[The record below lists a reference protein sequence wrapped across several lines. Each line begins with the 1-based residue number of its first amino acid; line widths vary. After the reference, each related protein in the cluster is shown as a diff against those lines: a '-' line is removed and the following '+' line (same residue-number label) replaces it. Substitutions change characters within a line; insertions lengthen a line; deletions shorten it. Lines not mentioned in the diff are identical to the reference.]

1 MSRIPRFASQAVWVS
16 TAVSVGML
24 ACGSPSDARVTRIVV
39 DATAALTGQNIPY
52 TQMRGRAFGVLDPN
66 DPHNQIIT
74 DVQLGKDADG
84 MVRYEATWTLTMP
97 TDLSQASG
105 FMWHDVPNRGGAIT
119 IVAAERNLGDIGL
132 SSGWQADNA
141 GAGGPGTATAIPTN
155 HVQAVNG
162 NHWVAVPMAK
172 NPDGSLVT
180 GTILGRIVNRSGV
193 ASQLLNVMGNPI
205 PYLPATLDT
214 TQATLTT
221 HTHET
226 YTGVITPGPTVASTD
241 WAFARCD
248 ANNPFPGTPDDIN
261 VANLPGNLPVH
272 VCARNGF
279 NPSLVY
285 QVVYPSKGA
294 YLLGVGVAAFRDV
307 GSFFRYAAA
316 DDLGIANPIA
326 GKVRWE
332 VIRGVSQSGNYT
344 RGYIMQGFNQDE
356 ANRIVHEGA
365 WPIIAGR
372 RIASN
377 TRWGQTD
384 GVPELY
390 QLSGEGPQWW
400 SDFPDTIRNY
410 PSNGVLHRCNLN
422 GTCPKIFEHS
432 GGSEIFALRLAME
445 WTGSEGSTDIPV
457 PSNVRR
463 YYVPST
469 THGGGGGGFNENV
482 PNTPVN
488 CPGNNWGPGTFRANP
503 VPEAELV
510 NRLRIAMRDWLMLGT
525 TPPPSRYP
533 TLAGGTL
540 VDATKAAM
548 GFPSGIPGIPDS
560 IFLPENFVNQ
570 TLDYDWG
577 PQFNPIDITGVP
589 TNEPPPIVHV
599 IPLKVPK
606 VDADGNEL
614 GGVPTVLRDAP
625 LGTYLG
631 WNITASGFHAAQVC
645 NYVGGMI
652 PFAHTRAERLANG
665 DPRLSLEERYGS
677 HNGYVSKV
685 SAAALNAFFQGYL
698 LKADV
703 GSLISQASA
712 SNVCAH
718 GASGQSCDPA
728 AP

>member
-1 MSRIPRFASQAVWVS
+1 MLPNVRGAFRTPFQVATLAAAVLIAW
-16 TAVSVGML
+16 T
-24 ACGSPSDARVTRIVV
+24 PPIEARVTRIII
-39 DATAALTGQNIPY
+39 DSTTPLTGQTVPY
-52 TQMRGRAFGVLDPN
+52 EQLRGRAFGELDPN
-66 DPHNQIIT
+66 DAHNQIIT

-84 MVRYEATWTLTMP
+84 KVRYEATFVVTKPVDM
-97 TDLSQASG
+97 SNASG
-105 FMWHDVPNRGGAIT
+105 FMWHDVPNRAGAIT

-132 SSGWQADNA
+132 ASAWQADNA
-141 GAGGPGTATAIPTN
+141 GATAIPAN
-155 HVQAVNG
+155 HTTG
-162 NHWVAVPMAK
+162 TSHWVAVPMAK
-172 NPDGSLVT
+172 NADGSLVT
-180 GTILGRIVNRSGV
+180 GSVLGRIVNRSGV
-193 ASQLLNVMGNPI
+193 ASQPLNVMGNPI
-205 PYLPATLDT
+205 PYLPTTLDT
-214 TQATLTT
+214 SQATLTT

-226 YTGVITPGPTVASTD
+226 YTGVITQGPTIASAD
-241 WAFARCD
+241 WAFAHCD
-248 ANNPFPGTPDDIN
+248 ATNPFPGTPDNIDT
-261 VANLPGNLPVH
+261 AALPGNLPVH
-272 VCARNGF
+272 ICLKNGF
-279 NPSLVY
+279 DPTLLY
-285 QVVYPSKGA
+285 QVVYQAKGA
-294 YLLGVGVAAFRDV
+294 YLLGAGMAAFRDV

-316 DDLGIANPIA
+316 DDFGTANPIA

-344 RGYIMQGFNQDE
+344 RQFIHQGFNQDE

-400 SDFPDTIRNY
+400 TDFPDAIRGY
-410 PSNGVLHRCNLN
+410 PSSSVLDRCNLN
-422 GTCPKIFEHS
+422 GTCPKIIEHS

-445 WTGSEGSTDIPV
+445 WTGSAGTVDIPV
-457 PSNVRR
+457 PPNVRR
-463 YYVPST
+463 YYVPSS
-469 THGGGGGGFNENV
+469 THGGGGGGFNENIA
-482 PNTPVN
+482 NTPVN

-503 VPEAELV
+503 VPETELV
-510 NRLRIAMRDWLMLGT
+510 NRLRVAMRDWVMVGT
-525 TPPPSRYP
+525 LPPPSSYP
-533 TLAGGTL
+533 TVAATTL
-540 VDATKAAM
+540 VDATKASM
-548 GFPSGIPGIPDS
+548 GFPSAVPGVPDS
-560 IFLPENFVNQ
+560 IFLPQNFVNQ

-577 PQFNPIDITGVP
+577 PQFNAIDLTGVP
-589 TNEPPPIVHV
+589 ANQPPPIVHV

-652 PFAHTRAERLANG
+652 PFAHTRAERLLTG
-665 DPRLSLEERYGS
+665 DTRLSLEERYGS
-677 HNGYVSKV
+677 HAGYVLAVKN
-685 SAAALNAFFQGYL
+685 AAGNAWTKGYL
-698 LKADV
+698 LPQDMISLV
-703 GSLISQASA
+703 GQAQA
-712 SNVCAH
+712 SNVCTH

>member
-1 MSRIPRFASQAVWVS
+1 MRAIWGGVAVAALLAPTPPSQ
-16 TAVSVGML
+16 
-24 ACGSPSDARVTRIVV
+24 ARVTQIVI
-39 DATAALTGQNIPY
+39 DATAPLTGQNIPY
-52 TQMRGRAFGVLDPN
+52 TQVRGRAFGVLDPN
-66 DPHNQIIT
+66 DVHNQIIT

-97 TDLSQASG
+97 TDLTQASG

-119 IVAAERNLGDIGL
+119 IVAAERNLGDIGIA
-132 SSGWQADNA
+132 SGWQADNA
-141 GAGGPGTATAIPTN
+141 GASGGGSATAIPTN
-155 HVQAVNG
+155 HVQGVGG

-172 NPDGSLVT
+172 NGDGSLVT
-180 GTILGRIVNRSGV
+180 GMILGRIVNRTGV
-193 ASQLLNVMGNPI
+193 ASQPLNVMGNPI
-205 PYLPATLDT
+205 PYLPNTLDT

-221 HTHET
+221 HMHET
-226 YTGVITPGPTVASTD
+226 YTGVITSGPTIASGD
-241 WAFARCD
+241 WAFAHCD
-248 ANNPFPGTPDDIN
+248 ANTPFPGTPDDIN
-261 VANLPGNLPVH
+261 TANLPGNLPVH
-272 VCARNGF
+272 VCVRGGF
-279 NPSLVY
+279 NPNLVY
-285 QVVYPSKGA
+285 QVVYPVKGA
-294 YLLGVGVAAFRDV
+294 YLLGAGVAAFRDV
-307 GSFFRYAAA
+307 GSFFRYATA
-316 DDLGIANPIA
+316 DDFGNPNPIA

-332 VIRGVSQSGNYT
+332 VIRGVSQSGNFT
-344 RGYIMQGFNQDE
+344 RGYIMHGFNQDE

-372 RIASN
+372 RVASN

-400 SDFPDTIRNY
+400 TDYPDTIRNY
-410 PSNGVLHRCNLN
+410 PANSILHRCNLN

-445 WTGSEGSTDIPV
+445 WVGSEAFTDIPV

-469 THGGGGGGFNENV
+469 THGGGGGGFNENIA
-482 PNTPVN
+482 NTPVN
-488 CPGNNWGPGTFRANP
+488 CPGNNWGPSTLRANP
-503 VPEAELV
+503 VPETELT

-525 TPPPSRYP
+525 LPPPSVYP

-548 GFPSGIPGIPDS
+548 GFPSGVPGIPDS
-560 IFLPENFVNQ
+560 IFMPENFVNQ

-577 PQFNPIDITGVP
+577 SQFNPIDITGVP
-589 TNEPPPIVHV
+589 TNQPPAIVHV

-606 VDADGNEL
+606 VDSDGNEL

-631 WNITASGFHAAQVC
+631 WNITASGFHAGQVC
-645 NYVGGMI
+645 NYVGGMV
-652 PFAHTRAERLANG
+652 PFANTRAQRLVNG

-685 SAAALNAFFQGYL
+685 SAAALNAFYKGYL

-703 GSLISQASA
+703 GNLVTQAQA